1 MNCGSKF
8 LSYNRNKSFG
18 KLIPMLCKL
27 ENRNILNSPIKVKY
41 IITLNLSALEN
52 DNNFFVLNWS
62 IYDNGVCTF
71 ILFIY

>member
-18 KLIPMLCKL
+18 KLIPKLCKL
-27 ENRNILNSPIKVKY
+27 ENHNILNSPIKVKY

-52 DNNFFVLNWS
+52 DNNFF
-62 IYDNGVCTF
+62 CT
-71 ILFIY
+71 